1 MMLIFSP
8 LDALFLNQ
16 NARKRTGL
24 FAFGHGM
31 PYVCVAPRFPT
42 LSPSHLLVSAMRL
55 LLVEDEP
62 KTLQSLRQGLE
73 EQGWTVNTAT
83 DGEAGLRLAS
93 QQDYDVIVSD
103 VTMPGLNGLD
113 LCRKLRAAGLQTPIL
128 LLTALSETDD
138 KVTGFEAGADDY
150 LPKPFEFRDLLARIR
165 ALARRPG
172 ATLRSEN
179 VLRFADVEQDFDS
192 RTVRRAGRLINLT
205 PREFALLEF
214 FMRNPGRVLSKVEI
228 AEKVWDVDFDTGT
241 NVVEVYVNYLRNKVD
256 KGFDQKLIHTQFGQ
270 GYVLREEVV

>member
-1 MMLIFSP
+1 
-8 LDALFLNQ
+8 
-16 NARKRTGL
+16 
-24 FAFGHGM
+24 
-31 PYVCVAPRFPT
+31 
-42 LSPSHLLVSAMRL
+42 MRL

-128 LLTALSETDD
+128 LLTALSEIDD

-150 LPKPFEFRDLLARIR
+150 LPKPFEFRELLARIR

-241 NVVEVYVNYLRNKVD
+241 NVVEVYVNYLRNKLD
-256 KGFDQKLIHTQFGQ
+256 KAFEQKLIHTQFGQ
-270 GYVLREEVV
+270 GYVLRVEGGG